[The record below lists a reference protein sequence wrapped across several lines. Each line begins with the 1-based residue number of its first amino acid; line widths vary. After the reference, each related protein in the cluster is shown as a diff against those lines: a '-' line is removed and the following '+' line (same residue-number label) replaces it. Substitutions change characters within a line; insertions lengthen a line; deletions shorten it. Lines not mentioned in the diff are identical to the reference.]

1 MSSGAKQKRASI
13 DAAGSSCTATTNGSK
28 RLRRTSACEDEDS
41 RLSSSKAKLP
51 PLPLPPMSKIYN
63 SSYRS
68 NKPAEL
74 FRKDLISAM
83 KLPDSEPLDAE
94 DYWFIS
100 DGWKQEWERGVQ
112 VPVNPGHLPEP
123 TVKVIKKKSKSNDF
137 KLPPNKYLRL
147 SHDEFFS
154 NDLHVLTNVSAL
166 AEKTCR
172 YDLDCLDQHWLRI
185 FNEERKS
192 LGLEP
197 LPELAME
204 MILEDFETQCY
215 DKLQREI
222 RTEQG
227 LGIEYDEDV
236 VCDVC
241 RSPDS
246 EEGNEMV
253 FCDQCDLCVHQA
265 CYGIQRIPE
274 GSWVCRTCALGIRP
288 PCMLCPTRG
297 GAMKSTRSGQKW
309 AHVSCALWIPEVS
322 IGCVEKMEPIMKIS
336 QIPPS
341 RWALTCCL
349 CRERI
354 GACIQCSVKAC
365 KRAYHVTC
373 AFENGLD
380 MKPIIDDN
388 TVDEVKLKSFC
399 PKHSKKKEV
408 HRKEASSDD
417 SDKKASSVSREG
429 HHQRDTDATNEEKES
444 ARLAKIQ
451 AIEAEFYKH
460 VSMKETAEAMSTD
473 PVIVDFVFN
482 YWKLKRKANHDKPL
496 LTPLKEETD
505 GLDKLGENNLYSRVK
520 MFVHLRQDLERVR
533 NLCYMVS
540 RREKIAKSLLKTREE
555 IFEQQVAMLKPGG
568 PKMSEREREAVILA
582 GQSEH
587 VYDRLVSPDPSGP
600 KPCLRL
606 LLDALEGREVPNLY
620 GLIKKPPSTPTRL
633 PNPYAKQYV
642 NGLRSRRLSMMGGA
656 GESEGCVAQDEDSQG
671 TADSATTVSGKGGV
685 AADQSVRTGYVAAA
699 ALETLSE
706 EQLDASEEGDQ
717 TANGEK
723 KLNKDVAEIQVR
735 ASRSHRLGSVEG
747 SPCTLSKSEIGNEDL
762 RDTESRMSTRSRN
775 ADALNEIS
783 DIESRI
789 SVRSR
794 NFNTVNE
801 NSNTE
806 GKISTRSQHADTLNE
821 MNDIEGH
828 VSTRSQTAESVTQNS
843 DIEGK
848 PTHSRKADTVIEM
861 SDTESRT
868 STQSRNV
875 ESANEISDTEG
886 RMSTQSRNADALNEI
901 SDTESRIS
909 IRSRNFSTVNENSN
923 TEGKMSTRS
932 RHADTLNEM
941 NDIEGRVSTRSQTV
955 ESVTQNSDIEGKPAH
970 SRNADT
976 VNEMSDTEGRISTRS
991 RNVESANEIS
1001 DTEGRMFTRS
1011 RNADALNEISDTES
1025 RIPVRN
1031 RNFSTV
1037 NENSKSEGK
1046 MSTRSRHADTLNEM
1060 NDIEGRVCTRSQ
1072 TAETVTEKSVIESKP
1087 TRSRNADSVNET
1099 SDTEGRISTRSRN
1112 VESANE
1118 ISDTE
1123 GRISTRSRNAD
1134 ALNEISDT
1142 ESRIPVRSRNF
1153 STVKENSNTEGKM
1166 STRSR
1171 HADTLNEMN
1180 DIEGRVCTRSQTAE
1194 TVTEKS
1200 VIEGKPTRSRNADSV
1215 NETSDTEGK
1224 ISTRSRNVESANE
1237 ISGTEGRIFTRSRN
1251 ANTVNEISDAEERKS
1266 TRSRTAEL
1274 FDEITDIEVRVS
1286 TCSQNTDTVNES
1298 SDSEGRISTRSRHA
1312 GSVNEVSD
1320 AEGRMSTH
1328 SRNADSG
1335 NEISDAECSMSTQS
1349 QNADTVNEVSDTE
1362 SCMLTRSRNAD
1373 SGNEISDTECR
1384 LPTRSRNVEN
1394 RNEIGETEGR
1404 MATRSRNTDSVNEL
1418 KREDLSDTESRMSTR
1433 NRNVDTVINSI
1444 KEEKRADG
1452 PIEVEYK
1459 VQRRSRRLGS
1469 VDSVR
1474 STTKGETRKEDIGIA
1489 NNRTPT
1495 RSRWPETNQSV
1506 RSHSSV
1512 ENKNETSD
1520 VGNRTPTRCRKPETS
1535 DSVPKGSLRGDIKEN
1550 EQGEAGSKT
1559 QTRSRRCEMSD
1570 DGLRSLLKS
1579 EMHQTRP
1586 VKSECKVSHQSRKH
1600 EQKAPLLR
1608 SEAKSEESDVGS
1620 RSSSRSR
1627 RCDAKLEQDQDVLKA
1642 SKTPKGEAD
1651 EIRKGECKPS
1661 MRSRRPGVRNEA
1673 ADGGTRSASRQEAKK
1688 SDTSEEDCRVSLRC
1702 RRTDVLVQGS
1712 GDLSKVVLRQEA
1724 KKDDKIEQ
1732 ANRKFGRT
1740 ARLSE
1745 ARIELVPCDMREFLK
1760 SPTDEVETKSG
1771 SRSQRLRKQT
1781 TTTPNE
1787 EDPQPP
1793 TLASLWEFPEELNDM
1808 GRCTRSSTMQKQE
1821 DTRGFEEASSRETAG
1836 NTATA
1841 ASNYGKHTSDEN
1853 VPKRPDRRER
1863 RVSVACSVLLPEA
1876 LSPPRASSL
1885 SGYRI
1890 PKKAKAPNGLLE
1902 DRRGSSPVSPL
1913 HEVPSHCYTGSDG
1926 YTRGRSHVVNV
1937 RRPVL
1942 GHHCEGRG
1950 GAYVERWKQGL
1961 GFGIPTGNSVVP
1973 DWTSKL
1979 EVKENGSRYPMRYRP
1994 RFGGKDS

>member
-1 MSSGAKQKRASI
+1 MTALAPRLNARTLVCSDHELYPLIQNTGVDNDAAVLAGSGGGGAEEKSRQRSRRTATTMSSGAKQKRSSI
-13 DAAGSSCTATTNGSK
+13 DAGSSCAGTTTGSK
-28 RLRRTSACEDEDS
+28 RLRRTSACEDDDS

-83 KLPDSEPLDAE
+83 KLPDSEPLDAD

-137 KLPPNKYLRL
+137 KLPPNKFLRL

-172 YDLDCLDQHWLRI
+172 YDLDCLDQQWLRV

-197 LPELAME
+197 LPELTME

-288 PCMLCPTRG
+288 PCVLCPTRG

-322 IGCVEKMEPIMKIS
+322 IGSVEKMEPIMKIS

-373 AFENGLD
+373 AFENGLE
-380 MKPIIDDN
+380 MKPIIDDS
-388 TVDEVKLKSFC
+388 TVDEVKLKSYC

-417 SDKKASSVSREG
+417 SDKKASSVSHEG
-429 HHQRDTDATNEEKES
+429 HHQRDAEATNEEKES

-460 VSMKETAEAMSTD
+460 VSLKETSEAMSTD
-473 PVIVDFVFN
+473 PVVVDFVFN
-482 YWKLKRKANHDKPL
+482 YWKLKRKANNDKPL

-505 GLDKLGENNLYSRVK
+505 GLDKLEENNLYSRVK

-555 IFEQQVAMLKPGG
+555 IFEHQVAMLKPGG

-620 GLIKKPPSTPTRL
+620 SLIKKPPSTPTRL

-671 TADSATTVSGKGGV
+671 TADSATTVSGRGDV
-685 AADQSVRTGYVAAA
+685 VADQSSVRAAHVAEA
-699 ALETLSE
+699 ALETLCE
-706 EQLDASEEGDQ
+706 EQLEAGEERGQ
-717 TANGEK
+717 TAGGEN
-723 KLNKDVAEIQVR
+723 KLSKDVAEIQVR
-735 ASRSHRLGSVEG
+735 VSRSHRMESAENT
-747 SPCTLSKSEIGNEDL
+747 PRTLSKSETGKEDL
-762 RDTESRMSTRSRN
+762 GDTESRMSTRSRN
-775 ADALNEIS
+775 VDTLNEIS
-783 DIESRI
+783 DTESRI

-801 NSNTE
+801 ISN
-806 GKISTRSQHADTLNE
+806 
-821 MNDIEGH
+821 
-828 VSTRSQTAESVTQNS
+828 
-843 DIEGK
+843 
-848 PTHSRKADTVIEM
+848 
-861 SDTESRT
+861 
-868 STQSRNV
+868 
-875 ESANEISDTEG
+875 TEG
-886 RMSTQSRNADALNEI
+886 RMST
-901 SDTESRIS
+901 
-909 IRSRNFSTVNENSN
+909 RSR
-923 TEGKMSTRS
+923 R
-932 RHADTLNEM
+932 
-941 NDIEGRVSTRSQTV
+941 
-955 ESVTQNSDIEGKPAH
+955 
-970 SRNADT
+970 ADT
-976 VNEMSDTEGRISTRS
+976 VNEINDT
-991 RNVESANEIS
+991 
-1001 DTEGRMFTRS
+1001 
-1011 RNADALNEISDTES
+1011 
-1025 RIPVRN
+1025 
-1031 RNFSTV
+1031 
-1037 NENSKSEGK
+1037 
-1046 MSTRSRHADTLNEM
+1046 
-1060 NDIEGRVCTRSQ
+1060 EGRVCTRSQ
-1072 TAETVTEKSVIESKP
+1072 TAETVNEINDIEGKS
-1087 TRSRNADSVNET
+1087 THSRNAET
-1099 SDTEGRISTRSRN
+1099 
-1112 VESANE
+1112 VNE

-1123 GRISTRSRNAD
+1123 GRMSTRSQNADSGNEISDTEGRMSTRSRNAESVNEVSDTEGRMSTRSRNAD
-1134 ALNEISDT
+1134 TVNEISDT
-1142 ESRIPVRSRNF
+1142 E
-1153 STVKENSNTEGKM
+1153 G
-1166 STRSR
+1166 
-1171 HADTLNEMN
+1171 
-1180 DIEGRVCTRSQTAE
+1180 
-1194 TVTEKS
+1194 
-1200 VIEGKPTRSRNADSV
+1200 
-1215 NETSDTEGK
+1215 
-1224 ISTRSRNVESANE
+1224 
-1237 ISGTEGRIFTRSRN
+1237 
-1251 ANTVNEISDAEERKS
+1251 RKS

-1274 FDEITDIEVRVS
+1274 LDEI
-1286 TCSQNTDTVNES
+1286 NET
-1298 SDSEGRISTRSRHA
+1298 EGRVSTRSRNA
-1312 GSVNEVSD
+1312 ETVNEYSDTEGRIYTRSQNAESVNEVSD
-1320 AEGRMSTH
+1320 TECRMYTR

-1335 NEISDAECSMSTQS
+1335 NEISDAECRISTRSRNADSGNEISDTEGSMSTRS

-1362 SCMLTRSRNAD
+1362 GCMLTRSRNAD

-1384 LPTRSRNVEN
+1384 MSTRSRNAES
-1394 RNEIGETEGR
+1394 RNEIGDTEGR

-1418 KREDLSDTESRMSTR
+1418 KKEDLSDTESRFPTR
-1433 NRNVDTVINSI
+1433 SRNADTVINAI
-1444 KEEKRADG
+1444 KEEKRADD
-1452 PIEVEYK
+1452 PIEAECRA
-1459 VQRRSRRLGS
+1459 QRRSRRLGS

-1474 STTKGETRKEDIGIA
+1474 STSRGETRKEEIGVV

-1495 RSRWPETNQSV
+1495 RSRRPETDQSM

-1512 ENKNETSD
+1512 ESKDDTLD
-1520 VGNRTPTRCRKPETS
+1520 IGNRTPMRCRRPGTS
-1535 DSVPKGSLRGDIKEN
+1535 DIMPKGSPRGDTKEN
-1550 EQGEAGSKT
+1550 EQGDAGSKT
-1559 QTRSRRCEMSD
+1559 PTRSRRCEISD
-1570 DGLRSLLKS
+1570 DGLRSLLKN
-1579 EMHQTRP
+1579 EMHQKGP

-1600 EQKAPLLR
+1600 EQKTEIDERKASLLR
-1608 SEAKSEESDVGS
+1608 NEAKSEESDVGS

-1627 RCDAKLEQDQDVLKA
+1627 RCDMKFEQAQDAIKA
-1642 SKTPKGEAD
+1642 SKTTESEAD
-1651 EIRKGECKPS
+1651 EIRKGECKPFA
-1661 MRSRRPGVRNEA
+1661 RSRRLEVGNEA
-1673 ADGGTRSASRQEAKK
+1673 ADGGTRSASRQEARKG
-1688 SDTSEEDCRVSLRC
+1688 DISEVDGRLSMRS
-1702 RRTDVLVQGS
+1702 RRADVLVESS
-1712 GDLSKVVLRQEA
+1712 GDLCKVVLRQEP
-1724 KKDDKIEQ
+1724 KKDDAMEQ
-1732 ANRKFGRT
+1732 ANKKFGRT
-1740 ARLSE
+1740 TRLSE
-1745 ARIELVPCDMREFLK
+1745 ARIELVPCDMREFSK
-1760 SPTDEVETKSG
+1760 NSCPTDEVETKTG
-1771 SRSQRLRKQT
+1771 SRSRRLRKQT
-1781 TTTPNE
+1781 TASSDG

-1793 TLASLWEFPEELNDM
+1793 TLASLCEFPEELNDV
-1808 GRCTRSSTMQKQE
+1808 GRCTRSSTIQKQE
-1821 DTRGFEEASSRETAG
+1821 DARGLEEASSREPAG
-1836 NTATA
+1836 NTTTA

-1863 RVSVACSVLLPEA
+1863 RDSVACSVLLPEA

-1890 PKKAKAPNGLLE
+1890 PKKAKAPNGMLE

-1913 HEVPSHCYTGSDG
+1913 HEVPSHCYAGSDG

-1950 GAYVERWKQGL
+1950 GAYVERWKRDL
-1961 GFGIPTGNSVVP
+1961 DFAIPTGNSTAP
-1973 DWTSKL
+1973 DWTGKL

>member
-1 MSSGAKQKRASI
+1 MSSGAKQKRSSI
-13 DAAGSSCTATTNGSK
+13 DAGSSCAGTTGSK

-123 TVKVIKKKSKSNDF
+123 TLKVIKKKSKSNDF

-172 YDLDCLDQHWLRI
+172 YDLDCLDQQWLRV

-197 LPELAME
+197 LPELTME

-288 PCMLCPTRG
+288 PCVLCPTRG

-373 AFENGLD
+373 AFENGLE

-417 SDKKASSVSREG
+417 SDKKASPVSREG
-429 HHQRDTDATNEEKES
+429 HHQRDAEATNEEKES

-460 VSMKETAEAMSTD
+460 VSLKETAEAMSTD
-473 PVIVDFVFN
+473 PVVVDFVFN

-505 GLDKLGENNLYSRVK
+505 GLDKLEENNLYSRVK

-540 RREKIAKSLLKTREE
+540 RREKIAKSLLKAREE
-555 IFEQQVAMLKPGG
+555 IFEHQVAMLKPGG

-671 TADSATTVSGKGGV
+671 TADSSTTVSGRGDV
-685 AADQSVRTGYVAAA
+685 AADQSLVRTVHVAAA

-706 EQLDASEEGDQ
+706 EQLEASEEHGQ
-717 TANGEK
+717 TADGEN
-723 KLNKDVAEIQVR
+723 KLNRDVAEIQVR
-735 ASRSHRLGSVEG
+735 VSRSHRLESAEDI
-747 SPCTLSKSEIGNEDL
+747 SCIFPKSEIGKEDL
-762 RDTESRMSTRSRN
+762 GDTEGRMSTRSRN
-775 ADALNEIS
+775 ADTLNEIS
-783 DIESRI
+783 DTENRI

-801 NSNTE
+801 ISN
-806 GKISTRSQHADTLNE
+806 I
-821 MNDIEGH
+821 
-828 VSTRSQTAESVTQNS
+828 
-843 DIEGK
+843 
-848 PTHSRKADTVIEM
+848 
-861 SDTESRT
+861 
-868 STQSRNV
+868 
-875 ESANEISDTEG
+875 
-886 RMSTQSRNADALNEI
+886 
-901 SDTESRIS
+901 
-909 IRSRNFSTVNENSN
+909 
-923 TEGKMSTRS
+923 EGKMSTRS
-932 RHADTLNEM
+932 RHADTVNEINDTEGRVCTRSRTAETVTEI
-941 NDIEGRVSTRSQTV
+941 NDIEG
-955 ESVTQNSDIEGKPAH
+955 K
-970 SRNADT
+970 
-976 VNEMSDTEGRISTRS
+976 STRS
-991 RNVESANEIS
+991 RNAETVNEIS
-1001 DTEGRMFTRS
+1001 DTEGRM
-1011 RNADALNEISDTES
+1011 
-1025 RIPVRN
+1025 
-1031 RNFSTV
+1031 
-1037 NENSKSEGK
+1037 
-1046 MSTRSRHADTLNEM
+1046 
-1060 NDIEGRVCTRSQ
+1060 
-1072 TAETVTEKSVIESKP
+1072 
-1087 TRSRNADSVNET
+1087 
-1099 SDTEGRISTRSRN
+1099 
-1112 VESANE
+1112 
-1118 ISDTE
+1118 
-1123 GRISTRSRNAD
+1123 STRSRNA
-1134 ALNEISDT
+1134 E
-1142 ESRIPVRSRNF
+1142 
-1153 STVKENSNTEGKM
+1153 
-1166 STRSR
+1166 
-1171 HADTLNEMN
+1171 
-1180 DIEGRVCTRSQTAE
+1180 
-1194 TVTEKS
+1194 
-1200 VIEGKPTRSRNADSV
+1200 
-1215 NETSDTEGK
+1215 
-1224 ISTRSRNVESANE
+1224 
-1237 ISGTEGRIFTRSRN
+1237 
-1251 ANTVNEISDAEERKS
+1251 
-1266 TRSRTAEL
+1266 
-1274 FDEITDIEVRVS
+1274 
-1286 TCSQNTDTVNES
+1286 
-1298 SDSEGRISTRSRHA
+1298 
-1312 GSVNEVSD
+1312 
-1320 AEGRMSTH
+1320 
-1328 SRNADSG
+1328 SG
-1335 NEISDAECSMSTQS
+1335 NEISDAECR
-1349 QNADTVNEVSDTE
+1349 
-1362 SCMLTRSRNAD
+1362 LFFRSRNAD
-1373 SGNEISDTECR
+1373 SGNEISDTEGSVSTRSQNADTVNEVSDTEGCMLTRRRNADSGNEISDTECR
-1384 LPTRSRNVEN
+1384 MSTRSRNVEN

-1404 MATRSRNTDSVNEL
+1404 MATRSRNTDNVNEL
-1418 KREDLSDTESRMSTR
+1418 KKEDLSDTESRMPTR
-1433 NRNVDTVINSI
+1433 SRNADTVINAI
-1444 KEEKRADG
+1444 KEEKRADD
-1452 PIEVEYK
+1452 PIEAECK
-1459 VQRRSRRLGS
+1459 AQRRSRRLGS

-1474 STTKGETRKEDIGIA
+1474 STSKGETRKEEICIV

-1495 RSRWPETNQSV
+1495 RSRRLETDQST

-1512 ENKNETSD
+1512 ESKDDTFD
-1520 VGNRTPTRCRKPETS
+1520 IGNRTPTRCRRLETS
-1535 DSVPKGSLRGDIKEN
+1535 DSMPKGSPRGDTKEN
-1550 EQGEAGSKT
+1550 EHGDAGSKT
-1559 QTRSRRCEMSD
+1559 PTRSRRCEISD
-1570 DGLRSLLKS
+1570 DDLRSLLKS
-1579 EMHQTRP
+1579 EMHQKGP
-1586 VKSECKVSHQSRKH
+1586 VKSECKVPHQSRKREQKTEVD

-1608 SEAKSEESDVGS
+1608 NEAKSEASDVGS

-1627 RCDAKLEQDQDVLKA
+1627 RCDGKLEQAQDAIKA
-1642 SKTPKGEAD
+1642 SKTTEGEAD

-1661 MRSRRPGVRNEA
+1661 GRSRRLEVRNEA
-1673 ADGGTRSASRQEAKK
+1673 ADGGTRSASRQETKK
-1688 SDTSEEDCRVSLRC
+1688 GDTSEADGRVSMRS
-1702 RRTDVLVQGS
+1702 RRADVLVEAS
-1712 GDLSKVVLRQEA
+1712 GDLCKVGLRQEA
-1724 KKDDKIEQ
+1724 EKDDVVEQ

-1740 ARLSE
+1740 TRLSE
-1745 ARIELVPCDMREFLK
+1745 ARVELVPCDMREFSK
-1760 SPTDEVETKSG
+1760 NPCPTDEVETKG
-1771 SRSQRLRKQT
+1771 GCRSRRLRKQT
-1781 TTTPNE
+1781 TASSDG

-1793 TLASLWEFPEELNDM
+1793 TLASLCEFPEELNDV

-1821 DTRGFEEASSRETAG
+1821 DARGLVEASSRESAG
-1836 NTATA
+1836 NMTTAT
-1841 ASNYGKHTSDEN
+1841 SNYGKHTSDEN

-1863 RVSVACSVLLPEA
+1863 RDSVACSVLLPEA

-1890 PKKAKAPNGLLE
+1890 PKKAKAPNGMLE

-1913 HEVPSHCYTGSDG
+1913 HEVPSHCYAGSDG

-1950 GAYVERWKQGL
+1950 GAYVERWKRDL
-1961 GFGIPTGNSVVP
+1961 DFAIPTGNSAAP
-1973 DWTSKL
+1973 DWAGKL

>member
-1 MSSGAKQKRASI
+1 
-13 DAAGSSCTATTNGSK
+13 
-28 RLRRTSACEDEDS
+28 
-41 RLSSSKAKLP
+41 
-51 PLPLPPMSKIYN
+51 MSKIYN

-83 KLPDSEPLDAE
+83 KLPDSEPLDAD

-172 YDLDCLDQHWLRI
+172 YDLDCLDQQWLRV

-197 LPELAME
+197 LPELTME

-288 PCMLCPTRG
+288 PCVLCPTRG

-373 AFENGLD
+373 AFENGLE

-417 SDKKASSVSREG
+417 SDKKASPVSREG
-429 HHQRDTDATNEEKES
+429 HHQRDAGATNEEKES

-460 VSMKETAEAMSTD
+460 VSLKETAEAMSTD
-473 PVIVDFVFN
+473 LVVIDFVYN

-505 GLDKLGENNLYSRVK
+505 GLDKLEENNLYSRVK

-555 IFEQQVAMLKPGG
+555 IFEHQVAMLKPGG

-582 GQSEH
+582 SQSEH

-671 TADSATTVSGKGGV
+671 TADSATTVSGRGDV
-685 AADQSVRTGYVAAA
+685 AADQASVRTAHVAAA

-706 EQLDASEEGDQ
+706 EQLEASEERGQ
-717 TANGEK
+717 AAGGEDI
-723 KLNKDVAEIQVR
+723 LSRDVAEVPVR
-735 ASRSHRLGSVEG
+735 VSRSHRQESAEDT
-747 SPCTLSKSEIGNEDL
+747 PCTLSKSEIGKGDPS
-762 RDTESRMSTRSRN
+762 DTESRMSTRSRN
-775 ADALNEIS
+775 ADTLNEIS
-783 DIESRI
+783 DTESKI

-801 NSNTE
+801 
-806 GKISTRSQHADTLNE
+806 I
-821 MNDIEGH
+821 
-828 VSTRSQTAESVTQNS
+828 
-843 DIEGK
+843 
-848 PTHSRKADTVIEM
+848 
-861 SDTESRT
+861 
-868 STQSRNV
+868 
-875 ESANEISDTEG
+875 
-886 RMSTQSRNADALNEI
+886 
-901 SDTESRIS
+901 
-909 IRSRNFSTVNENSN
+909 SN

-932 RHADTLNEM
+932 RHADTVNEI
-941 NDIEGRVSTRSQTV
+941 NDIEGRVCTRSRTAETV
-955 ESVTQNSDIEGKPAH
+955 TEINDIEGKSTR
-970 SRNADT
+970 SRNAET
-976 VNEMSDTEGRISTRS
+976 VNEMSDTEGRMSTRS
-991 RNVESANEIS
+991 RNVESGNEIS
-1001 DTEGRMFTRS
+1001 DNEGRMS
-1011 RNADALNEISDTES
+1011 
-1025 RIPVRN
+1025 
-1031 RNFSTV
+1031 
-1037 NENSKSEGK
+1037 
-1046 MSTRSRHADTLNEM
+1046 
-1060 NDIEGRVCTRSQ
+1060 
-1072 TAETVTEKSVIESKP
+1072 
-1087 TRSRNADSVNET
+1087 
-1099 SDTEGRISTRSRN
+1099 
-1112 VESANE
+1112 
-1118 ISDTE
+1118 
-1123 GRISTRSRNAD
+1123 
-1134 ALNEISDT
+1134 
-1142 ESRIPVRSRNF
+1142 
-1153 STVKENSNTEGKM
+1153 
-1166 STRSR
+1166 
-1171 HADTLNEMN
+1171 
-1180 DIEGRVCTRSQTAE
+1180 
-1194 TVTEKS
+1194 
-1200 VIEGKPTRSRNADSV
+1200 
-1215 NETSDTEGK
+1215 
-1224 ISTRSRNVESANE
+1224 
-1237 ISGTEGRIFTRSRN
+1237 TRSRN
-1251 ANTVNEISDAEERKS
+1251 ANTVNEISDAEGRKS

-1274 FDEITDIEVRVS
+1274 LDEISDTEGRVS
-1286 TCSQNTDTVNES
+1286 TH
-1298 SDSEGRISTRSRHA
+1298 SRNA
-1312 GSVNEVSD
+1312 ESVNEVSD
-1320 AEGRMSTH
+1320 TEGRMLTRSRNADIGNEISDVECRLSTR

-1335 NEISDAECSMSTQS
+1335 NEISDTEGSMSIQS
-1349 QNADTVNEVSDTE
+1349 QNADTANEVSDSE
-1362 SCMLTRSRNAD
+1362 GCMLIRSRNAD

-1384 LPTRSRNVEN
+1384 MSTRSQNVEN
-1394 RNEIGETEGR
+1394 RNEIGEIEGR

-1418 KREDLSDTESRMSTR
+1418 KKEDLSDTESRMPTR
-1433 NRNVDTVINSI
+1433 SRNADAVINAI
-1444 KEEKRADG
+1444 REDKRADD
-1452 PIEVEYK
+1452 PVEAECK
-1459 VQRRSRRLGS
+1459 AQRRSRRLGS

-1474 STTKGETRKEDIGIA
+1474 STSKGETRKEEIGIV

-1495 RSRWPETNQSV
+1495 RSRRPETDQSM
-1506 RSHSSV
+1506 RSHSSI
-1512 ENKNETSD
+1512 ESKDDTLD
-1520 VGNRTPTRCRKPETS
+1520 IGNRTATRCKRPESS
-1535 DSVPKGSLRGDIKEN
+1535 DSMPKGSPRVDTKEN
-1550 EQGEAGSKT
+1550 EQGDAGSKT
-1559 QTRSRRCEMSD
+1559 PTRSRRCEISD

-1579 EMHQTRP
+1579 EMHQKGV
-1586 VKSECKVSHQSRKH
+1586 VKSECKISHQSRKH
-1600 EQKAPLLR
+1600 EQKTEVDEQKAPLLR
-1608 SEAKSEESDVGS
+1608 NEAKSEESDVGS

-1627 RCDAKLEQDQDVLKA
+1627 RCDVKLEQAQDAIKA
-1642 SKTPKGEAD
+1642 SKTTEGEAD

-1661 MRSRRPGVRNEA
+1661 MRSRRLEVRNEV
-1673 ADGGTRSASRQEAKK
+1673 ADGGTRGASRQEAKK
-1688 SDTSEEDCRVSLRC
+1688 GDTSEADGRVSVRS
-1702 RRTDVLVQGS
+1702 RRADVLVEAS
-1712 GDLSKVVLRQEA
+1712 GDLCKVALRQEA
-1724 KKDDKIEQ
+1724 KRDDAMEQ
-1732 ANRKFGRT
+1732 ASRKFGRT
-1740 ARLSE
+1740 TRLSE

-1760 SPTDEVETKSG
+1760 NPCLTDEVETKSG
-1771 SRSQRLRKQT
+1771 SRSRRLRKQT
-1781 TTTPNE
+1781 TASSDG

-1793 TLASLWEFPEELNDM
+1793 TLASLCEFPEELNDV

-1821 DTRGFEEASSRETAG
+1821 DARGLEEASSREPAG
-1836 NTATA
+1836 NTTTA

-1863 RVSVACSVLLPEA
+1863 RDSVPCNVPLSEA

-1890 PKKAKAPNGLLE
+1890 PKKAKAPNGMLE

-1913 HEVPSHCYTGSDG
+1913 HEVPSHCYAGSDG

-1950 GAYVERWKQGL
+1950 GAYVERWKRDL
-1961 GFGIPTGNSVVP
+1961 DFAIPTGNSAAP
-1973 DWTSKL
+1973 DWTGKM